1 MDYEKIYIEEVK
13 IFNDISRKYDDLVE
27 EDIAGAFELQKER
40 IKKRTSNSNKR
51 KA

>member
-27 EDIAGAFELQKER
+27 EDIAGAFELQKESLQAYNR
-40 IKKRTSNSNKR
+40 WSNIKYN
-51 KA
+51 

>member
-27 EDIAGAFELQKER
+27 EDIAGAFELQKEYR
-40 IKKRTSNSNKR
+40 LTIDGQILNTI
-51 KA
+51 